1 MCITLKSKD
10 VPPDIGARSGI
21 ATFTPNI
28 LFSEGRYYLYFTAV
42 KPTPGNAK
50 GEFENNSTTDITAI
64 GVAMS
69 GSPDGPFK

>member
-1 MCITLKSKD
+1 
-10 VPPDIGARSGI
+10 
-21 ATFTPNI
+21 
-28 LFSEGRYYLYFTAV
+28 V